1 MGPRRVSI
9 GDSSE
14 TPRKIFL
21 YNDSDPSN
29 CVLAATPTRKNY
41 EHPLK
46 SSLQRRGSSDAAYES
61 ENSEYEESGNPSNK
75 FYRPKTSRGTSRPS
89 LDAFFDYVIPS
100 PVNRGGRNRPFE
112 RSHSAFVNT
121 KSDIR
126 IQNSVPPRTG
136 FSGALLETE
145 STTLSEGEYLDER
158 EITNTTQCSAII
170 VGCWLFGSLLRVWL
184 TPRKKSFDWDDRCW

>member
-100 PVNRGGRNRPFE
+100 PVSRGGRNRPFE

-170 VGCWLFGSLLRVWL
+170 VGCWLFGSLLRV
-184 TPRKKSFDWDDRCW
+184 